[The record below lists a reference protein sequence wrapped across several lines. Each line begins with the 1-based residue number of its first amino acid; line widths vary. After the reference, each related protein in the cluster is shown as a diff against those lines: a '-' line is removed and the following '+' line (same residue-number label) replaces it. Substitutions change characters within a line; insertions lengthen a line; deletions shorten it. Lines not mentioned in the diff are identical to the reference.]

1 MPESTSMD
9 RKYKPIRPAFPSPT
23 AASDA
28 DSGTKSSSNDSS
40 QTNTLLPRKRIQV
53 KVACD
58 ACRAKKS
65 ACDGKRPTCAACER
79 RGSVCTFVRRGIDS
93 SDSSPSAPGADRNTD
108 ASELLGLLTSVPPA
122 IAAGFLEDIKDQGD
136 ISSALAQIKQR
147 RDAPG
152 IVEVSQPL
160 VPPDQGA
167 VEFELMCR
175 QPIMYPPLVAL
186 DLTLDPTIGSSKKLT
201 WAPSDEDSVAVPPN
215 ESTSSI
221 DPRLSA
227 VDMAVWTKVLVSNED
242 AAQALAW
249 YFETDHPVL
258 GLFDADLFLEDL
270 SLYNTRFCTEFMV
283 NALSSWAFMS
293 SLAHAVEL
301 GESFLLEATG
311 MWERGEEVDSL
322 PTVAAL
328 QFVSLTAD
336 ILGKGHQALEYLRH
350 AVQMGQRLGLFD
362 VVAPAI
368 TDPSDFKAA
377 CQCAWGLFSYA
388 NLHGFHY
395 QRNELGTLP
404 PPALPIPHSPASLL
418 VHEARHQSAIFPYF
432 AQLWAIVQGI
442 VSRYCSVDQLA
453 EPLEP
458 NHHFVRSTMQR
469 LLHWGAQL
477 PLSLVRG
484 NRITHQGIT
493 LHIMFHSA
501 VLFGLRPL
509 VSEANHASL
518 MPDSETLCTAQE
530 ISRASANQLRRLV
543 TIYQSQ
549 FFRNTLSIL
558 WHTGCLYL
566 ANAAMPSL
574 TGQPAQVSDLY
585 LALAGYRSLYPQ
597 YPVALTIYKGLL
609 AIAVARRLVTQQEAL
624 ATMEIIQ
631 NRQSGATSPPP
642 PPDPSTTCFIVDLDL
657 ALTDQANARIDR
669 VAQKFDDMVM
679 FDEFT
684 VNRADVDGGVA
695 IH

>member
-1 MPESTSMD
+1 MD
-9 RKYKPIRPAFPSPT
+9 RKYKPIRPAFPSATP
-23 AASDA
+23 ASDA

-40 QTNTLLPRKRIQV
+40 QTNTLLSRKRIQV

-65 ACDGKRPTCAACER
+65 ACDGRRPCAACER
-79 RGSVCTFVRRGIDS
+79 RGSICTFVRRGIDS
-93 SDSSPSAPGADRNTD
+93 SDSSPSAPGADRNAD
-108 ASELLGLLTSVPPA
+108 ASELLGLLISVPPTT
-122 IAAGFLEDIKDQGD
+122 AAGFLEDIKEQADT
-136 ISSALAQIKQR
+136 SSALAQIQQR
-147 RDAPG
+147 RDVPG
-152 IVEVSQPL
+152 RVEISQPL
-160 VPPDQGA
+160 VPPEQGD

-186 DLTLDPTIGSSKKLT
+186 DLTLDPTIVSSKKRSRD
-201 WAPSDEDSVAVPPN
+201 PSDEDTTAVPPN
-215 ESTSSI
+215 EASFSI
-221 DPRLSA
+221 DPRVGA

-249 YFETDHPVL
+249 YLETDHPVL
-258 GLFDADLFLEDL
+258 ALFDADLFLEDL
-270 SLYNTRFCTEFMV
+270 SSYSTRFCTEFMV

-293 SLAHAVEL
+293 SLAHAGGL
-301 GESFLLEATG
+301 GESFFLEATC

-322 PTVAAL
+322 LTVAAL

-336 ILGKGHQALEYLRH
+336 ILGKGHQALEYLLH
-350 AVQMGQRLGLFD
+350 AIQMGQRLGLFD

-388 NLHGFHY
+388 
-395 QRNELGTLP
+395 
-404 PPALPIPHSPASLL
+404 SPAWQLAQTGSP
-418 VHEARHQSAIFPYF
+418 VQEARHQSAIFPYF
-432 AQLWAIVQGI
+432 AHLWAIIQGI
-442 VSRYCSVDQLA
+442 VSRYCSVDLLTEQ
-453 EPLEP
+453 LEP

-477 PLSLVRG
+477 PLSVVRG

-493 LHIMFHSA
+493 LHIIFHSA
-501 VLFGLRPL
+501 VLFCLRPL
-509 VSEANHASL
+509 VSEGNTDSL
-518 MPDSETLCTAQE
+518 IPDSETLCTAHE

-549 FFRNTLSIL
+549 FARNTLSIL

-574 TGQPAQVSDLY
+574 TGQPAQVSDLH
-585 LALAGYRSLYPQ
+585 LALAGYRALYPQ
-597 YPVALTIYKGLL
+597 YPVALTIYK
-609 AIAVARRLVTQQEAL
+609 T
-624 ATMEIIQ
+624 TMEKIQ
-631 NRQSGATSPPP
+631 HRQTGDTSPLPP
-642 PPDPSTTCFIVDLDL
+642 SDPSTTCLIVDLDL

-669 VAQKFDDMVM
+669 VTQKFDDMVM
-679 FDEFT
+679 FDQFT
-684 VNRADVDGGVA
+684 VNRTDADGGVA